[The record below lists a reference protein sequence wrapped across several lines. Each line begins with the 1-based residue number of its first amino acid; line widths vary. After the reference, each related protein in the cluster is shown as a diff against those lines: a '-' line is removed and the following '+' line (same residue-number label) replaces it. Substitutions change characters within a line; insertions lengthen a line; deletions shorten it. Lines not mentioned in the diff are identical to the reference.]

1 MMEFLVLILSVL
13 IGSVSVLVTKPSK
26 QFIQILLTFSG
37 AYLLSVTIL
46 HLLPEVYATDTKNI
60 GLFILF
66 GILIQSILENF
77 SKGVEHGHIHA
88 HNNLEKVPWLLLIS
102 LGLHAFFE
110 GIPLS
115 NDHNHNHSLLWAIFI
130 HKIPISIVLTSFLI
144 QSKFKNIA
152 TISIVILFALMSP
165 LGFLVSD
172 NISFFT
178 KYLTELTAII
188 VGIFLHISTIILF
201 ETSENHRFNFKK
213 LIAILFGFFI
223 AWISL

>member
-1 MMEFLVLILSVL
+1 MEFFVLILSVI
-13 IGSVSVLVTKPSK
+13 IGSVSVLITKPSK
-26 QFIQILLTFSG
+26 KFIQILLTFSG

-46 HLLPEVYATDTKNI
+46 HLLPEVYEMDTKNI

-77 SKGVEHGHIHA
+77 SKGVEHGHVHV
-88 HNNLEKVPWLLLIS
+88 HKHVEKVPWLLLIG

-115 NDHNHNHSLLWAIFI
+115 NEHNLSLLWAIFI
-130 HKIPISIVLTSFLI
+130 HKIPISIVLTTFLI
-144 QSKFKNIA
+144 QSKFKNIVI
-152 TISIVILFALMSP
+152 ISIVILFALMTP
-165 LGFLVSD
+165 LGFFISDTVS
-172 NISFFT
+172 IFT

-188 VGIFLHISTIILF
+188 IGIFLHISTIILF
-201 ETSENHRFNFKK
+201 ETSENHSFNFKK
-213 LIAILFGFFI
+213 LIAILLGFTI